1 MFVRFLLIV
10 LLSTTLWA
18 QQQSDPKETAKER
31 LQQFVKKLNLTED
44 QKSKI
49 MPILM
54 GGAESEGA
62 AGKHRQCLAIRRQ
75 RS

>member
-1 MFVRFLLIV
+1 MFVGFLLIV

-18 QQQSDPKETAKER
+18 QQQSDTKETAKGR
-31 LQQFVKKLNLTED
+31 LQEFAKELNLTED

-54 GGAESEGA
+54 EEAPKVKA
-62 AGKHRQCLAIRRQ
+62 HGKTPACLAIRR
-75 RS
+75 RGS